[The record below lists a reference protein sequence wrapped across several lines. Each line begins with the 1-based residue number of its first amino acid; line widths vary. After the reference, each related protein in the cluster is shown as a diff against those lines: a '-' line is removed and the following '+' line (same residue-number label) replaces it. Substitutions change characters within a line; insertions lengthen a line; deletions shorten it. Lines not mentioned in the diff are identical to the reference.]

1 MLNDKHFKVL
11 SYYSNSDEVFPNVDI
26 KGGVAIT
33 LKDKTKDFG
42 KIGIFTN
49 FEELNTILQ
58 KVINNSKFE
67 SLSNIIYNQNKFNL
81 EALYNDYPTFRDVIG
96 SNGNEKRLTTSIFEQ
111 LSVFTKDSKD
121 NNDICI
127 LGLIKNNRIYRFIS
141 VKYIESHKNTK
152 KFKVILP
159 KSNGSG
165 AIGEVLSTPLIGE
178 PLIGF
183 TQSFISIGSF
193 DNKEEAENCL
203 RYVKSKFARTM
214 LGILK
219 ITQDN
224 NKDVWE
230 YVPVQDFTSSSDID
244 WSTSISAI
252 DQQLYAKYK
261 LSAEE
266 IEFIERMIKP
276 MSEL

>member
-1 MLNDKHFKVL
+1 M
-11 SYYSNSDEVFPNVDI
+11 
-26 KGGVAIT
+26 
-33 LKDKTKDFG
+33 
-42 KIGIFTN
+42 
-49 FEELNTILQ
+49 
-58 KVINNSKFE
+58 
-67 SLSNIIYNQNKFNL
+67 
-81 EALYNDYPTFRDVIG
+81 
-96 SNGNEKRLTTSIFEQ
+96 
-111 LSVFTKDSKD
+111 
-121 NNDICI
+121 
-127 LGLIKNNRIYRFIS
+127 
-141 VKYIESHKNTK
+141 KYIESHKNTK